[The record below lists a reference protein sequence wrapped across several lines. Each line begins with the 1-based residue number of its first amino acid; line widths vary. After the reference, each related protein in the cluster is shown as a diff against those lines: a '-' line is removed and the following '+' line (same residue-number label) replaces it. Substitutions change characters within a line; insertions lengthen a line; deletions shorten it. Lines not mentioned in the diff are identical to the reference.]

1 MFSIKA
7 IWHKVIGRDPRLND
21 DGTITTKHGNRI
33 IPYKIGGGPNGGL
46 ASNLGA
52 FMFQPRVQEIKAQ
65 IDHVNYAKGQSVI
78 IDSESGDF
86 YIKNLHDSEEIIR
99 KRPPLGQ
106 IDVEL
111 EEGLFRQ
118 ALQQHKMHQLF
129 GDCSPENPIVLD
141 ERNGR
146 VYAKNNPEKTR
157 GYVNTGKTVHNPSP
171 IK

>member
-1 MFSIKA
+1 MFSIKE

-21 DGTITTKHGNRI
+21 DGTMTTKHGNRI
-33 IPYKIGGGPNGGL
+33 IPHKLSDSGFSSNIGE
-46 ASNLGA
+46 
-52 FMFQPRVQEIKAQ
+52 FMFQPRVREIKAQ

-86 YIKNLHDSEEIIR
+86 YLKNLHDSEEIIR

-106 IDVEL
+106 IDTTL
-111 EEGLFRQ
+111 EEGIFCQ

-129 GDCSPENPIVLD
+129 GDCSPQNPIVLD
-141 ERNGR
+141 EGSGR

-157 GYVNTGKTVHNPSP
+157 GFVSAGKTVHNPSP